1 MTLRAT
7 ALFVVLVALLAPSAV
22 TGASTQRSQDPR
34 TTLLRQ
40 ATLLKQAKWREMYAT
55 YTARFRRNCPYTK
68 FVAQS
73 RQTRQFLGTRFQ
85 LRGIQVRLETATRA
99 IIAYRFVRDGRTLA
113 AVTLANRDV
122 YRLVGTRWYDELDR
136 VSAC

>member
-1 MTLRAT
+1 MTLRIAVLSVL
-7 ALFVVLVALLAPSAV
+7 ALAVLAPSAV
-22 TGASTQRSQDPR
+22 TGASSQRSEDPK

-55 YTARFRRNCPYTK
+55 YTARFRRSCPYTK

-85 LRGIQVRLETATRA
+85 LRGIQVRLETASRA

-113 AVTLANRDV
+113 AVTLKNRDV
-122 YRLVGTRWYDELDR
+122 YRLVGSRWYDDLDR
-136 VSAC
+136 VSTC